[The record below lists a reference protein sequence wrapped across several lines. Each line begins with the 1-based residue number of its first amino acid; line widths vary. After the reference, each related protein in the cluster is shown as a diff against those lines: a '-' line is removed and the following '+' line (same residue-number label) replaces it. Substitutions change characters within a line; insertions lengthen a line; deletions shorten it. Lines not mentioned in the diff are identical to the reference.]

1 MITSYW
7 SVDQDNPLGSGT
19 SVANSIMD
27 TSLVRSGYSYYVTDQ
42 KGSSYATMSSAA
54 AAASVNAWDST
65 SNSAPQSWTVKYVPD
80 YQGAYLYTRDYS
92 YVNGS
97 YSATTSSGTYKDA
110 AGGRTGGAISFSTA
124 DSSLPKSGYTYT
136 VTGPDNITYS
146 NLSSAVAANSF
157 DNTDNKVAGVQTS
170 SDTSYQYFT
179 VNYTPATQT
188 TSLVVDS
195 NSPVK
200 AGSVLASSLGATS
213 ATISLPYTD
222 ASLSTA
228 GYSYVVKGPNGS
240 NYSTLSSAVAANS
253 LYDATNNTG
262 TTDSSA
268 QVFTVSYVAQYQ
280 AAALRYDASGPISAG
295 STKATASGTTGGT
308 IAFAGVTDSNLASA
322 GYTYTVKY
330 MGTDAPD
337 STAYTTLSS
346 AVAAHPRYDATAN
359 SGSSNASSQVFQIT
373 YKTNQYASLF
383 TDSTDT
389 SSNSVLSYSAINETT
404 NGPAS
409 SAISFST
416 TDSQLARSGYSYVVQ
431 VLNSAGSVIN
441 SYTTLTSA
449 VAAQKYDIPQMQR
462 MQRPTLKCNV
472 SRLFMHHK
480 RLILRTTTMMK
491 TVKRLRQR

>member
-1 MITSYW
+1 M
-7 SVDQDNPLGSGT
+7 
-19 SVANSIMD
+19 
-27 TSLVRSGYSYYVTDQ
+27 
-42 KGSSYATMSSAA
+42 
-54 AAASVNAWDST
+54 
-65 SNSAPQSWTVKYVPD
+65 PD

-308 IAFAGVTDSNLASA
+308 IAFAGMTDSNLASA

-330 MGTDAPD
+330 MGTDALIVRR
-337 STAYTTLSS
+337 TRRCHQQWQHTH
-346 AVAAHPRYDATAN
+346 V
-359 SGSSNASSQVFQIT
+359 
-373 YKTNQYASLF
+373 
-383 TDSTDT
+383 
-389 SSNSVLSYSAINETT
+389 
-404 NGPAS
+404 
-409 SAISFST
+409 
-416 TDSQLARSGYSYVVQ
+416 
-431 VLNSAGSVIN
+431 
-441 SYTTLTSA
+441 
-449 VAAQKYDIPQMQR
+449 M
-462 MQRPTLKCNV
+462 MQRPIV
-472 SRLFMHHK
+472 VAQMRHHK
-480 RLILRTTTMMK
+480 FSKLRIRQINTHLC
-491 TVKRLRQR
+491 LRIRRTRQATLF